1 MQTRFDYAEA
11 APKAYQAAAA
21 LDRYIVKD
29 SGIPPRILHLL
40 KLRASII
47 NGCAFCVDMHRKEA
61 LHSGLSEQWVNMV
74 SVWHESVI
82 FTEQERA
89 VLAWTDALTLVADT
103 GAPDADF
110 EAICK
115 HFSQAEV
122 VNISLAI
129 AGINVWNRLAVGFR
143 KPHPI
148 DSTP

>member
-11 APKAYQAAAA
+11 APDAYQAAVA

-29 SGIPPRILHLL
+29 SGLAPRILHLI

-61 LHSGLSEQWVNMV
+61 LHTGLSEQWINMV

-82 FTEQERA
+82 FTEEERA

-103 GAPDADF
+103 CAPDADF

-115 HFSQAEV
+115 HFSHADV
-122 VNISLAI
+122 TKISLAI

-143 KPHPI
+143 KAHPI
-148 DSTP
+148 DAAS